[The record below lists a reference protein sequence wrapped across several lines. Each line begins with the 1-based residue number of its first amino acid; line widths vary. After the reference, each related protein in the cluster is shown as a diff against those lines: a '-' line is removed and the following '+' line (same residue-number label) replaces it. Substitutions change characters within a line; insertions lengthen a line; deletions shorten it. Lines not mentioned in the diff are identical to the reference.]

1 MMNNSE
7 TRYWMQTETGI
18 QGPLSLEEFQEA
30 RIIEHRIKSQKRRE
44 REKIMMII
52 INRMEDK
59 K

>member
-1 MMNNSE
+1 
-7 TRYWMQTETGI
+7 MQTETGI